1 MGFTSLFA
9 GVILIWFESVPTLGI
24 IALAAILGT
33 LGTEVVLKIVKQ
45 QLTKNIEQLKIGKD
59 NE

>member
-1 MGFTSLFA
+1 M
-9 GVILIWFESVPTLGI
+9 LIWFESVPTLGI

-45 QLTKNIEQLKIGKD
+45 QLTKNIKQLKIGKD